1 MLAYPCVFP
10 SFVFSEGTD
19 KPVAMSMFRD
29 VVPRSWFL
37 NTILIY
43 LYTHTHVCVFL
54 YVLVAQ
60 SFPTL

>member
-10 SFVFSEGTD
+10 SSVFSEGTD
-19 KPVAMSMFRD
+19 KPVAISMFRD

-43 LYTHTHVCVFL
+43 IYIYIYTHTHTCVCFCMC
-54 YVLVAQ
+54 
-60 SFPTL
+60 